1 MPTILLIVTGLVLFL
16 YALNTL
22 SQGLNEISGEQAENF
37 LDRFASSVFKAFLS
51 RVIVTILLDSSS
63 VVIIMTIALV
73 NSRAM
78 DI

>member
-1 MPTILLIVTGLVLFL
+1 MPAILLIVTGLVLFL

-22 SQGLNEISGEQAENF
+22 SQGLNEISGDKLKHF
-37 LDRFASSVFKAFLS
+37 LDRFTSNVFKAFLS
-51 RVIVTILLDSSS
+51 GVIVTILLESSS